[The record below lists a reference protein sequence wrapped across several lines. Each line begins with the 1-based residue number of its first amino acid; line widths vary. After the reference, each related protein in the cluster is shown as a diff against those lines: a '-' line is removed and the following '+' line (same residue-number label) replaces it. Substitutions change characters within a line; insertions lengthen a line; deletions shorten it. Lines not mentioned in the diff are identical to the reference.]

1 MARMNPALLIDA
13 IVRQT
18 TVLIAAL
25 ATSAGQR
32 ATLSRVADQVFA
44 DLVRELSDQ
53 GVGHKVI
60 ADMFGMALRTYHK
73 HVARLAAST
82 TEHGKSLWEA
92 VLTYVEERGPV
103 SRAEVLGRF
112 ARDSDATV
120 RGVLRDLVESG
131 LVYQSGR
138 AETTSYRAADAKE
151 TLARR
156 RDPETLDRLVQV
168 AIYRNGPVD
177 RTRLAE
183 IVPVDDALLDASLSR
198 LVAESAVCRTTTES
212 GVTYD
217 CATCVIEAGDAAGW
231 EAAVFDHYQAMV
243 SALVAKLRSG
253 KRRADFADQV
263 GGSTF
268 VFDLWRGHPLLDDAL
283 GYLRRVREQGS
294 LLRKRIA
301 EHNESNAAQAGAAA
315 VRVVAYV
322 GQTVQEESTDDSD

>member
-1 MARMNPALLIDA
+1 MNPALLIDA

-25 ATSAGQR
+25 ATTAGQR

-73 HVARLAAST
+73 HVARLSEST

-92 VLTYVEERGPV
+92 VLTYVEEQGPV
-103 SRAEVLGRF
+103 SRAEVLRRF
-112 ARDSDATV
+112 AGDNDATV

-138 AETTSYRAADAKE
+138 AETTSYRAADAAE
-151 TLARR
+151 TLGRR

-168 AIYRNGPVD
+168 AVYRNGPVE
-177 RTRLAE
+177 RARLAE

-198 LVAESAVCRTTTES
+198 LVGQHAVREAATDS
-212 GVTYD
+212 GASYD
-217 CATCVIEAGDAAGW
+217 CQTCVIEAGDPAGW

-243 SALVAKLRSG
+243 SALVAKLRAG

-268 VFDLWRGHPLLDDAL
+268 VFDLWRGHPLLDEAC
-283 GYLRRVREQGS
+283 GYLRSVREQGS
-294 LLRKRIA
+294 DLRRRIA
-301 EHNESNAAQAGAAA
+301 EHNRTSVAPPDAAA

-322 GQTVQEESTDDSD
+322 GQTVQEETTDDRS